1 LLWELADIR
10 FQILSNGT
18 CPRATAYGRAGD
30 FECCKMSHV
39 PRAAFTGLNHAPDET
54 APRADSAPAP
64 SGIGRR
70 AARAN
75 EWMRRYSWA
84 VAMTVAI
91 VITVG
96 GLVILES
103 GRMRIASEYETALEA
118 KGATAQLATLAA
130 DIATLTAEQ
139 RGYALRQDAAYKERF
154 GQAQQRVRRG
164 LAALDGYYRRI
175 GDDTALASFAQVSA
189 AADEEIRQGAARI
202 DTLSKAGVDPLER
215 QRALALPPPDSSATL
230 DAALSLLRLN
240 EEQRAQHALDASR
253 ADQRISTLCV
263 GALCALNIVLFLL
276 LFRNLGIQ
284 LDKQD
289 RVQKK
294 LITQQE
300 ELDRLVF
307 ERTRQLETL
316 AWHLQSVSENE
327 KTELARELHDEL
339 GSILTASKMDVAWVR
354 GKLRDREP
362 AMAEKLARALG
373 NLDQGIALKRR
384 IIEDMRPTVLANFGL
399 VTALRSLA
407 DESAQRNGWS
417 VEFVLPEDDVK
428 LGEAIEIALFR
439 VAQETLTNAAKYARA
454 SRIHVALTL
463 DADTVSLHIADDGI
477 GIRPQDLQR
486 THTHGLVGMR
496 QRVSARGGRF
506 EIEQAIPHGTSIRV
520 SMPRECA
527 ASANVA
533 NVASAASA
541 VSAWAITEQPIA

>member
-1 LLWELADIR
+1 
-10 FQILSNGT
+10 
-18 CPRATAYGRAGD
+18 
-30 FECCKMSHV
+30 MSHATRAV
-39 PRAAFTGLNHAPDET
+39 PPRNAHDEAPTRAHAGL
-54 APRADSAPAP
+54 
-64 SGIGRR
+64 
-70 AARAN
+70 ARIN
-75 EWMRRYSWA
+75 EWMRRYSWL

-103 GRMRIASEYETALEA
+103 GRMRIAAEYETALDA
-118 KGATAQLATLAA
+118 KSATADLSALAA
-130 DIATLTAEQ
+130 DIATLSAQ
-139 RGYALRQDAAYKERF
+139 GRAFALKPEPAYK
-154 GQAQQRVRRG
+154 AQFEQTTAHVRRA
-164 LAALDGYYRRI
+164 LATLDAYYRRI
-175 GDDTALASFAQVSA
+175 GDDTALASFAQISA
-189 AADEEIRQGAARI
+189 AANEEIERGAAR
-202 DTLSKAGVDPLER
+202 
-215 QRALALPPPDSSATL
+215 LAAPSQPEARPASDDATL

-263 GALCALNIVLFLL
+263 GALCALNIVLFVL

-289 RVQKK
+289 RVQRE

-300 ELDRLVF
+300 ELDQLVF
-307 ERTRQLETL
+307 ERTRQLEAL

-354 GKLRDREP
+354 GKLRETEP
-362 AMAEKLARALG
+362 AMAEKLTRAIG

-399 VTALRSLA
+399 VTALRGLV
-407 DESAQRNGWS
+407 DEAAQRNNWAVS
-417 VEFVLPEDDVK
+417 FDLPDDDPK

-454 SRIHVALTL
+454 RNIRVALTM
-463 DADTVSLHIADDGI
+463 DQASVSLHIADDGI
-477 GIRPQDLQR
+477 GIRPQDLKR
-486 THTHGLVGMR
+486 TQTHGLVGMR

-506 EIEQAIPHGTSIRV
+506 EIERVKPHGTSIHV
-520 SMPRECA
+520 SMPRERVHGDA
-527 ASANVA
+527 VPTPAR
-533 NVASAASA
+533 SAA
-541 VSAWAITEQPIA
+541 

>member
-1 LLWELADIR
+1 
-10 FQILSNGT
+10 
-18 CPRATAYGRAGD
+18 
-30 FECCKMSHV
+30 MSHV
-39 PRAAFTGLNHAPDET
+39 PTAAFSELTEVTKAMPEAMPDAAPPAARAHAG
-54 APRADSAPAP
+54 ALA
-64 SGIGRR
+64 RR
-70 AARAN
+70 AARIN
-75 EWMRRYSWA
+75 DWMRRYSWL

-103 GRMRIASEYETALEA
+103 GRMRIAAEYETALDA
-118 KGATAQLATLAA
+118 KSATAQLSALAA
-130 DIATLTAEQ
+130 DIATLTADE
-139 RGYALRQDAAYKERF
+139 RAYALSPEQHY
-154 GQAQQRVRRG
+154 QAHFDEARARVHRT
-164 LAALDGYYRRI
+164 LAAMEAYYRRI
-175 GDDTALASFAQVSA
+175 GDDAALASFTQISA
-189 AADEEIRQGAARI
+189 AADDEIRRGAARFA
-202 DTLSKAGVDPLER
+202 AGGAEIAPESD
-215 QRALALPPPDSSATL
+215 AATL
-230 DAALSLLRLN
+230 DTALSLLRLN
-240 EEQRAQHALDASR
+240 EEQRAQKALDASR

-263 GALCALNIVLFLL
+263 GALCALNIVLFVL

-300 ELDRLVF
+300 ELDRLVS
-307 ERTRQLETL
+307 ERTHQLEAL

-354 GKLRDREP
+354 NRLRDAEP
-362 AMAEKLARALG
+362 AMADKLARALG

-407 DESAQRNGWS
+407 DEAAQRNGW
-417 VEFVLPEDDVK
+417 ELAFDLPEEDVA
-428 LGEAIEIALFR
+428 LGEAVEIALFR
-439 VAQETLTNAAKYARA
+439 VAQETLTNAAKYAQA
-454 SRIHVALTL
+454 SRIEVALAL
-463 DADTVSLHIADDGI
+463 EAGSVSLHIADDGI

-506 EIEQAIPHGTSIRV
+506 EIASAQPHGTSIRV
-520 SMPRECA
+520 SMPRERGA
-527 ASANVA
+527 ALAAPPDGLAPSAL
-533 NVASAASA
+533 
-541 VSAWAITEQPIA
+541 